1 MKEYKQIKVDKN
13 ARFIISI
20 NDDFNHVSMKDI
32 DTQNEFRL
40 SPEECYEALVDKFR
54 EMATIVNSLE
64 EICIDKEKTI
74 SKEKVKEHL
83 KIIK

>member
-13 ARFIISI
+13 TRFVISI
-20 NDDFNHVSMKDI
+20 KDEFSTVSLKDL

-40 SPEECYEALVDKFR
+40 SPEECYEAILEKFE

-74 SKEKVKEHL
+74 SKEKAKEHL